1 MKKRICI
8 GLAALLITICAYG
21 CSDTKEKDVPTK
33 NVPPV
38 TEAVENITENNGPQQ
53 GGPPQVEFD
62 LNAEY
67 DESKY
72 LHYVD
77 MPACKPTAADAEEF
91 RGLWEA
97 DVMAKDDIAYD
108 SICGVPVSATGHLA
122 IDAEG
127 TGKFINIDPVVISSE
142 SQGGAPEAA
151 VQGGPP
157 QSADAS
163 DQGSSEADETE
174 LPMTYTFENG
184 ALNALVTIPVGP
196 PKSVQAANGASEA
209 AKVQGP
215 PPKQMLLQMTDDGRI
230 MVQSTEPDGTVTSAY
245 YKKVDSFKKFDWS
258 SVHFDFD
265 SAYAQ

>member
-21 CSDTKEKDVPTK
+21 CSDIKENDVPVK

-38 TEAVENITENNGPQQ
+38 TEAVETITENNAPQQ

-77 MPACKPTAADAEEF
+77 MPACKPTAADLEEF
-91 RGLWEA
+91 KGLWEA

-108 SICGVPVSATGHLA
+108 SICGVPVSATGHLV
-122 IDAEG
+122 IDEEG
-127 TGKFINIDPVVISSE
+127 TGKFINIDPVVVGSE
-142 SQGGAPEAA
+142 SQSGAPDAA
-151 VQGGPP
+151 GQGGSP
-157 QSADAS
+157 QSADAAGQ
-163 DQGSSEADETE
+163 DSSEADETE
-174 LPMTYTFENG
+174 LPVTYIYENG

-196 PKSVQAANGASEA
+196 PKSVQEANGASEA
-209 AKVQGP
+209 TTVQGP

-230 MVQSTEPDGTVTSAY
+230 LVQSTESDGTVTSAY
-245 YKKVDSFKKFDWS
+245 YKKVDSFRKFDWS

-265 SAYAQ
+265 SAYAK